1 MIKHLAGKGLRT
13 EKHPNSENKQR
24 NKNLSINITKL
35 PLGC

>member
-1 MIKHLAGKGLRT
+1 MIKNLAGKGLRM
-13 EKHPNSENKQR
+13 EKHPNSENKQT